1 MRWTVLVVR
10 IKAEPSRHRVAV
22 WRELRRAGAVP
33 LGPGSWA
40 VPDTPA
46 FAELT
51 VRVTELTDRGDGEVI
66 VLRGDPVTETSSS
79 RLEALYTEAREAE
92 WTEFV
97 SECHKY
103 VVEIDHEIAMAKLT
117 LAELDEEE
125 QSFERLRR
133 WHRELTIRDVFTAP
147 TNPAGQEQLN
157 ACSKKLDH
165 YTDLVYRALD
175 PQTP

>member
-1 MRWTVLVVR
+1 MRWTILAVR

-33 LGPGSWA
+33 LGPGTWA
-40 VPDTPA
+40 IPDTPA
-46 FAELT
+46 FADLT
-51 VRVTELTDRGDGEVI
+51 ARVTDLTNRGEGELI
-66 VLRGDPVTETSSS
+66 VLRGEPATATSAAS
-79 RLEALYTEAREAE
+79 LEALYTEAREAE
-92 WTEFV
+92 WAEFV

-103 VVEIDHEIAMAKLT
+103 RAELNHEIKIAKLT

-147 TNPAGQEQLN
+147 SSSAGRVQLD
-157 ACSKKLDH
+157 ACNIELDH

-175 PQTP
+175 PQAP